1 MKTISL
7 ITILFMMVI
16 SLPAQ
21 EKKSITRIASITV
34 DSVKL
39 EAYRKLLKEQMEMA
53 VRIEAGV
60 ISYSVYADKINP
72 SKLTIIEVY
81 ASNEAYLA
89 HRETAHFKKY
99 KTAVANMVKT
109 LELSE
114 VDQIFYSE
122 KRKN

>member
-1 MKTISL
+1 
-7 ITILFMMVI
+7 MVI

-89 HRETAHFKKY
+89 HRETNHFKKY
-99 KTAVANMVKT
+99 KAAVADMVKK

>member
-53 VRIEAGV
+53 VRIEEGV

-89 HRETAHFKKY
+89 HRETNHFKKY
-99 KTAVANMVKT
+99 KAAVADMVKK